1 MSSSRELAAGLAAL
15 VVAVAMTMTT
25 TMTSAAAATKA
36 SVPAAPAASAPAW
49 TGIGRPATAKEIAAW
64 NIDVRPD
71 FQGLPKGHGSVA
83 QGQDVWESKCSS
95 CHGIFG
101 ESREFFNPIV
111 GGTTKDDI
119 RTGHAARLRDPAYPE
134 RTTMMKLS
142 TVSTL
147 WDFIHRAMPWTSPK
161 SLSVDEVYAVTAYIL
176 NMADVLPA
184 DFVLSDANIA
194 EAQARLPNRN
204 GMTTKHFMWPGP
216 ELGGTS
222 KPDVQG
228 SSCMTNC
235 AAEPKVASFRPDFA
249 RNANGNLAEQNRL
262 VGPQRGADTTKPP
275 GGAPA
280 APAAASAAAAA
291 AVPAASPAATVQ
303 GLLQKNACVAC
314 HAVDRKVVGP
324 AFADIARKHGARPD
338 AAAYLAGKIRS
349 GGSGVWGPIPMPPQS
364 LSEDDARAIAQWIAG
379 GAR

>member
-1 MSSSRELAAGLAAL
+1 VCAASK
-15 VVAVAMTMTT
+15 T
-25 TMTSAAAATKA
+25 AAA
-36 SVPAAPAASAPAW
+36 PAATAASAPAW
-49 TGIGRPATAKEIAAW
+49 AGIGRPATAKEIAAW

-71 FQGLPKGHGSVA
+71 FQGLPKGHGSVT
-83 QGQDVWESKCSS
+83 QGQDIWESKCSS

-147 WDFIHRAMPWTSPK
+147 WDFIHRAMPWTQPK
-161 SLSVDEVYAVTAYIL
+161 SLTNDEVYAVTAYIL

-204 GMTTKHFMWPGP
+204 GMTTAHAMWPGP
-216 ELGGTS
+216 ELGGTK

-228 SSCMTNC
+228 SSCMTDC
-235 AAEPKVASFRPDFA
+235 AAEPKVASFLPDFA

-262 VGPQRGADTTKPP
+262 VGPQRGADTTRPP
-275 GGAPA
+275 GPAPA
-280 APAAASAAAAA
+280 LPAASAAAAA
-291 AVPAASPAATVQ
+291 RPAASPAAVAQ
-303 GLLQKNACVAC
+303 ALLQKNACVAC
-314 HAVDRKVVGP
+314 HAVDRKIVGP
-324 AFADIARKHGARPD
+324 AFTDIARKHGARAD
-338 AAAYLAGKIRS
+338 AATYLAGKIRS
-349 GGSGVWGPIPMPPQS
+349 GGSGVWGPVPMPPQS
-364 LSEDDARAIAQWIAG
+364 LSEDDARTIAQWIAG
-379 GAR
+379 GAAR